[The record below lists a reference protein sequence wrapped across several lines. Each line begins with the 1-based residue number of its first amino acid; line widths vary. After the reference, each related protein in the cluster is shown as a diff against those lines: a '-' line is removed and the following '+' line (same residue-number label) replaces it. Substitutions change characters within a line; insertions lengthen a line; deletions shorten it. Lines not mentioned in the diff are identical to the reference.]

1 MEHKKYLILW
11 SLLPLLLLSSGCSI
25 VPREKEVIVQT
36 VEVEK
41 RIPLQ
46 TNPKQLQFNDVYWHV
61 VTEANFDEFIE
72 KFKKE
77 NGNAWVFYAISV
89 RSYESMALNMAEL
102 KRYIEQQKQI
112 IIYYEEAVKPKEP
125 SVEVSEEVEKEKSN
139 FLEKIYDKVKPKKE
153 EIKEVT
159 DGTVQ

>member
-112 IIYYEEAVKPKEP
+112 ILYYEEAVKPKEP

-153 EIKEVT
+153 EEVT